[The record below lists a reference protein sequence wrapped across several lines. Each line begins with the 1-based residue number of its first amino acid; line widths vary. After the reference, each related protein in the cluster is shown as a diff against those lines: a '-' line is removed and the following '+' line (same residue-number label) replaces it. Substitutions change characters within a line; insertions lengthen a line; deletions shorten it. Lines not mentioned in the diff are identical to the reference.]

1 MLTPYREM
9 NLRERNTFKKESTIQ
24 AICTCFL
31 QHSTLISK
39 PVFSTNINNHIL
51 KALHAK
57 V

>member
-1 MLTPYREM
+1 MLTPSQEM
-9 NLRERNTFKKESTIQ
+9 NLQERNTFKKESTIQ
-24 AICTCFL
+24 AICMCFL

-39 PVFSTNINNHIL
+39 PAFSTNINNHIL